1 MTVIHHITF
10 KREVLRE
17 QHIRDAQNADDW
29 PEDEL
34 HEVLL
39 DPDEITVEGTPEG
52 IRWLYDILH
61 QFKRDWRQEG
71 EQWDADVAE
80 DMAETI
86 WTAVDGELPD
96 QQRPRRLSDGG
107 QSGDPLDQWMVSAVE
122 GIQCE
127 APRCDAYPVAERNGR
142 NLCAKHRRHH
152 DHSTFGEKCERCES
166 RHWVKTPDA
175 ASHAV
180 CAICDLVVY
189 DEEITEQQ
197 TERNNT

>member
-10 KREVLRE
+10 KREVLRK

-34 HEVLL
+34 HEVLV

-52 IRWLYDILH
+52 IRWLYDMLH
-61 QFKRDWRQEG
+61 QLKRDWRQEG

-96 QQRPRRLSDGG
+96 QQRPRR
-107 QSGDPLDQWMVSAVE
+107 
-122 GIQCE
+122 
-127 APRCDAYPVAERNGR
+127 
-142 NLCAKHRRHH
+142 H
-152 DHSTFGEKCERCES
+152 T
-166 RHWVKTPDA
+166 T
-175 ASHAV
+175 
-180 CAICDLVVY
+180 
-189 DEEITEQQ
+189 
-197 TERNNT
+197 